1 MERSMDDQDKQTQA
15 EQTQAEPNSSGEEV
29 AYESDWYEVLKRRAE
44 EEADEEL
51 ASVDGDDG

>member
-1 MERSMDDQDKQTQA
+1 MERSMDDQEK
-15 EQTQAEPNSSGEEV
+15 EPQSEPTSSGEEI

-44 EEADEEL
+44 EEAEEEL

>member
-1 MERSMDDQDKQTQA
+1 MDDQEKQA
-15 EQTQAEPNSSGEEV
+15 ETSSNEEI

-44 EEADEEL
+44 EEAQDEEL

>member
-1 MERSMDDQDKQTQA
+1 MDDQDKQTQA
-15 EQTQAEPNSSGEEV
+15 EPSSGEDV

-44 EEADEEL
+44 EEAEDEEL

>member
-1 MERSMDDQDKQTQA
+1 MERPMDDQDKQADPT
-15 EQTQAEPNSSGEEV
+15 PSREEI

-44 EEADEEL
+44 EEAAAEEL

>member
-1 MERSMDDQDKQTQA
+1 MERSMNDQEKDPQS
-15 EQTQAEPNSSGEEV
+15 EPTSSGEEV

-44 EEADEEL
+44 EEAEEEL

>member
-1 MERSMDDQDKQTQA
+1 MERAMDDQDK
-15 EQTQAEPNSSGEEV
+15 EQPSEPTSSGEEV

-44 EEADEEL
+44 EEAEEEL

>member
-1 MERSMDDQDKQTQA
+1 MERPMDDEDKQT
-15 EQTQAEPNSSGEEV
+15 EPTSGGEEV

-44 EEADEEL
+44 EEGEDDEV

>member
-1 MERSMDDQDKQTQA
+1 MDDREKQD
-15 EQTQAEPNSSGEEV
+15 ERGSSNEEN

-44 EEADEEL
+44 EEADDEEL

>member
-1 MERSMDDQDKQTQA
+1 MDDQEQKA
-15 EQTQAEPNSSGEEV
+15 EQTSSSEEI

-44 EEADEEL
+44 EEAQEEEL

>member
-1 MERSMDDQDKQTQA
+1 MDDQDKQTQA
-15 EQTQAEPNSSGEEV
+15 EPTSSGEEV

-44 EEADEEL
+44 EEAEEEL